1 MIMTWKDDLANVGLR
16 QSVIR
21 QLRDILVDERTYTL
35 NSIKKSLQD
44 RGIKRLN
51 SANLRRYLDNADWVI
66 KRQTNIK
73 SASVV
78 YGKRV

>member
-1 MIMTWKDDLANVGLR
+1 VTWKDDLATVGLR

-21 QLRDILVDERTYTL
+21 QLRDTLVDERTYTL
-35 NSIKKSLQD
+35 NSIKKSLED
-44 RGIKRLN
+44 RGIKRIN
-51 SANLRRYLDNADWVI
+51 SANLRKYLNNADWII
-66 KRQTNIK
+66 KKGTDIH

>member
-1 MIMTWKDDLANVGLR
+1 MTWKDDLATVGLR

-21 QLRDILVDERTYTL
+21 QLRDILVDDRTYTL

-51 SANLRRYLDNADWVI
+51 SANLRKYLDNADWVI
-66 KRQTNIK
+66 KKETGIN

-78 YGKRV
+78 YGKRL

>member
-1 MIMTWKDDLANVGLR
+1 MTWKDDLATVGLR

-21 QLRDILVDERTYTL
+21 KLRDILVDGQTYTL

-51 SANLRRYLDNADWVI
+51 SANLRKYLNNADWII
-66 KRQTNIK
+66 KKETNIH

>member
-1 MIMTWKDDLANVGLR
+1 MIMTWKDDLATVGLR

-66 KRQTNIK
+66 KKQTSIK